1 MTEQPNLQRLDD
13 PAIEKLT
20 PHIELKMGKFEK
32 AIHLAVVVLPFV
44 GVIGAMVLLWGYHFS
59 WVYLLTLFVG
69 YLLSAVG
76 ITVGYHR
83 LFTHKSFETF
93 GFVQAILAILGS
105 MALEGPVLQWVA
117 QHRRHHQHS
126 DDHDDPHSP
135 HHHGEGIVNMF
146 KGIWHA
152 HVGWIMKPDAPGL
165 QRYVADLVQSRTLR
179 WINSTFFVWAGL
191 GMFIPALVGALFGR
205 PDTWWSWSGA
215 LIGFLWG
222 GAVRIFLVHHVT
234 WSINSV
240 CHIWGK
246 KDFKSHDES
255 RNNVVFGVLA
265 LGEGWHNN
273 HHAFP
278 TSARHGLKWWQLDLS
293 YALIK
298 LMEMVGLAWRV
309 RVPSPEHIQRK
320 QLTT

>member
-1 MTEQPNLQRLDD
+1 MSTSADPIENPVYDD
-13 PAIEKLT
+13 EHDHDHHEEIVLKLS
-20 PHIELKMGKFEK
+20 KFEK
-32 AIHLAVVVLPFV
+32 AIHLTVVVSPF
-44 GVIGAMVLLWGYHFS
+44 IGLITAMVLLWGYHFTPIH
-59 WVYLLTLFVG
+59 LILLFVG

-83 LFTHKSFETF
+83 LFTHKSFETYAPIKF
-93 GFVQAILAILGS
+93 IFAVLGS

-126 DDHDDPHSP
+126 DGDEDPHSP
-135 HHHGEGIVNMF
+135 HGHGH
-146 KGIWHA
+146 GIWNMIKGAFHA

-165 QRYVADLVQSRTLR
+165 QRYVADLYQSRMLR
-179 WINSTFFVWAGL
+179 WINSTFFVWAAL
-191 GMFIPALVGALFGR
+191 GMLIPAAIGGLYTHTWMGAF
-205 PDTWWSWSGA
+205 
-215 LIGFLWG
+215 IGFLWG

-255 RNNVVFGVLA
+255 RNNLVFGILA
-265 LGEGWHNN
+265 MGEGWHNN

-278 TSARHGLKWWQLDLS
+278 TSARHGLKWWQIDFS
-293 YALIK
+293 YMLIK
-298 LMEMVGLAWRV
+298 LLEVTGLAWKV
-309 RVPSPEHIQRK
+309 RVPAAEHIARK
-320 QLTT
+320 QIHR